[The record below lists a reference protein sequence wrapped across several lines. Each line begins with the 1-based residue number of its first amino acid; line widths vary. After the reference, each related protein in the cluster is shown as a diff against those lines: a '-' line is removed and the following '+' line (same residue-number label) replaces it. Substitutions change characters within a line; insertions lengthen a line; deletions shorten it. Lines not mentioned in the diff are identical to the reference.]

1 MRQNTNEEQI
11 LVRDA
16 QKKWICFTFPEAKI
30 LRLFKSLW
38 AHLILFC
45 DGFYLKKETSALQWD
60 VILSEFKIIYTY
72 VHISYIQNWVSWDTR
87 DKYIYLYFCEHIYIY
102 IKNTYIFLWAYL
114 SSQGHITEK
123 PINNSSK

>member
-1 MRQNTNEEQI
+1 MLR
-11 LVRDA
+11 
-16 QKKWICFTFPEAKI
+16 KKWICFTFPEANV
-30 LRLFKSLW
+30 LRLFKSPG

-45 DGFYLKKETSALQWD
+45 DGFYLKKETSAMQWD

-87 DKYIYLYFCEHIYIY
+87 DKYIYLYFCVCLSLYIYSIYIY
-102 IKNTYIFLWAYL
+102 ISKTYLFIWAYL